1 MPVRIGFAK
10 YRKQALEA
18 ELDRIVPMF
27 GQLGVQRAIL
37 IGDLVTDRVR
47 PESSLDLIMV
57 LDIPGNF
64 TRRMD
69 FFTSHLGPSLATNFL
84 VYLPE
89 EFRALEDTSP
99 FLRRALGKGRTVFE
113 S

>member
-1 MPVRIGFAK
+1 MPARIGFGR
-10 YRKQALEA
+10 YRHQALEK
-18 ELDRIVPMF
+18 ELKRITQMMP
-27 GQLGVQRAIL
+27 QLGVQEAIL
-37 IGDLVTDRVR
+37 VGDLATDQVG

-69 FFTSHLGPSLATNFL
+69 FFTSHLGPMLATNFL
-84 VYLPE
+84 VYTPE
-89 EFRALEDTSP
+89 EFRTLKETSA
-99 FLRRALGKGRTVFE
+99 FLRNALQRGRVIYE